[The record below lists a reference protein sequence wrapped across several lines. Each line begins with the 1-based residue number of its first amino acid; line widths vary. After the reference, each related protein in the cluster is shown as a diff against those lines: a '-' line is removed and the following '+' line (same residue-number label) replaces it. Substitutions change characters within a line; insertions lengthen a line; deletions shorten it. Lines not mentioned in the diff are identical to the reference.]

1 MSWRKFICD
10 YKAVRKLYCICYLI
24 KRKKKT
30 TPSKQFQYLIGICRN
45 RDKIDTIKTHL
56 YVPLVV
62 STSRS
67 FPHSW
72 LITGVKTR
80 LTRWESLVE
89 QELPPFGALEFTAV
103 FNGGS
108 CYSIFSFMYMFC
120 RSLFVPLSFIFLAI
134 VLSVLLRITDSNYPF
149 DIFKLFLHSSWS
161 TIALNKLLNN

>member
-1 MSWRKFICD
+1 MLLPYRFNIALVYQIYILYQIYRNDSQFLLLYMSWRKFICD

-24 KRKKKT
+24 KRKKHT

-62 STSRS
+62 NTSRS

-89 QELPPFGALEFTAV
+89 QELPPF
-103 FNGGS
+103 
-108 CYSIFSFMYMFC
+108 
-120 RSLFVPLSFIFLAI
+120 RSTWVHRGF
-134 VLSVLLRITDSNYPF
+134 
-149 DIFKLFLHSSWS
+149 
-161 TIALNKLLNN
+161 